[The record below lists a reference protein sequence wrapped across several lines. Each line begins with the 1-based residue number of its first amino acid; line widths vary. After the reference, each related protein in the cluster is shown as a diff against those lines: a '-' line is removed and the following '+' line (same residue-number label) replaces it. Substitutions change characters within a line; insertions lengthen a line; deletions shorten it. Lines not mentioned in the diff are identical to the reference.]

1 MTEESKQ
8 NQDQQTEP
16 SIIVEGVLPDTNV
29 VQARQCYSPEGVA
42 PSCVAGEGTGSRT
55 KIVEITTEE
64 PRDPNAPIMW
74 PSLNGPTEIKEGD
87 GVVPSRPYSTRK
99 SVLDGIS
106 FGIAATATPA
116 VAVKEDS
123 TAKPRAI
130 PEIAEGEVVAIQNPG
145 FSHLGQ
151 GEPGFKT
158 DGTSFT
164 LRAQIPDGV
173 MYRER
178 EDLSEDLPDIPEG
191 GCAPMLTPGRE
202 VKRQN
207 GRRFKED
214 GEESFTLTAADKHG
228 IATRDEGKLR
238 IRYLTPVECFR
249 LMGFTDDEIAKMMA
263 VEQSKS
269 RLYKMAG
276 NSIVV
281 DVLAAIFH
289 NIYIEPTFERGAKV
303 KTLDDFFGGNRCPEQ
318 SGTRTAT

>member
-1 MTEESKQ
+1 MTEDSKQ
-8 NQDQQTEP
+8 VQDQQTEP

-55 KIVEITTEE
+55 KIVEDSSDSE
-64 PRDPNAPIMW
+64 DD
-74 PSLNGPTEIKEGD
+74 PTE
-87 GVVPSRPYSTRK
+87 T
-99 SVLDGIS
+99 
-106 FGIAATATPA
+106 
-116 VAVKEDS
+116 
-123 TAKPRAI
+123 
-130 PEIAEGEVVAIQNPG
+130 
-145 FSHLGQ
+145 
-151 GEPGFKT
+151 
-158 DGTSFT
+158 
-164 LRAQIPDGV
+164 
-173 MYRER
+173 
-178 EDLSEDLPDIPEG
+178 LPDIPEG

-303 KTLDDFFGGNRCPEQ
+303 KTLDDFFGGN
-318 SGTRTAT
+318 